1 MPSMRFVSLMEPS
14 MRRLVGHMVSHRVAS
29 QHRLLWIDSQI
40 RAGRHPNAS
49 SIAERFEISR
59 RQAARD
65 LEYLRYSLGAPLV
78 YVAARR
84 GYRYADDRYFVPA
97 LVLSDDERAA
107 LAEIAHRYES
117 AGSRAADMADLFR
130 RIAATPPDDDDAHDE
145 SVGTGDR
152 NGRRAGRDDTVAPG
166 ASGSDT
172 AAGPPGASPAGGG
185 VGADAGA
192 AARWYGVAAGAAP
205 VTRFP
210 TGLAEASTT
219 HRLRRAIDEHRVV
232 EIVYRDQ
239 AGRGTSRRFRPR
251 ALSDGDDGLRV
262 SGWCELRGADRAL
275 RVAGIMFLRSTRDTF
290 ETAEPHDPHRASLT
304 FGTRVG
310 EPYRAVVHFPDGLD
324 HDHVPG
330 ARALGDGRV
339 EIEFRASPPLLAAL
353 LAGPRFTIE
362 RPRWLRER
370 LVAHLR
376 GLLDDHDAPTA

>member
-1 MPSMRFVSLMEPS
+1 
-14 MRRLVGHMVSHRVAS
+14 MVSHQMAS
-29 QHRLLWIDSQI
+29 QHRLLWIDAQI

-65 LEYLRYSLGAPLV
+65 LEYLRYSLGAPLE

-117 AGSRAADMADLFR
+117 VGSRSADMAELFR
-130 RIAATPPDDDDAHDE
+130 RIAATPPDDGDEVGAATGGPEGDVDE
-145 SVGTGDR
+145 SSGG
-152 NGRRAGRDDTVAPG
+152 G
-166 ASGSDT
+166 ASGSAPIPPRGAT
-172 AAGPPGASPAGGG
+172 AHGPAP
-185 VGADAGA
+185 
-192 AARWYGVAAGAAP
+192 RWYGVAPTASP

-210 TGLAEASTT
+210 SGVGEASTA
-219 HRLRRAIDEHRVV
+219 HRLRRAIDEQRVV
-232 EIVYRDQ
+232 ELVYRDQ
-239 AGRGTSRRFRPR
+239 AGRGTARRFRPR
-251 ALSDGDDGLRV
+251 ALSEGDDGLRV

-275 RVAGIMFLRSTRDTF
+275 RVAGIMFLRSTPDTF
-290 ETAEPHDPHRASLT
+290 DAAEPHDPHRASLT

-310 EPYRAVVHFPDGLD
+310 EPYRAVVRFPDGLG

-330 ARALGDGRV
+330 ARPVGDGRV
-339 EIEFRASPPLLAAL
+339 EIEFRASAPLLAAL

-376 GLLDDHDAPTA
+376 GLLDDNTARAR